1 MAEMEPFIKT
11 VISPKREPKMLPKL
25 SDEKILDVSCGNLRG
40 RLHRELFTCPGIH
53 RECIELEDQTF
64 VTPKKFMYMGEK
76 ARLKDWKNAV
86 RINGIQVR
94 KHIDA
99 GQLTFWN
106 HEKMCTGRCQARTA
120 TRPDSVVYNIPQ
132 PTSYQT
138 PVTLL
143 TTTAENGTMKI
154 QSVASGERVP
164 WDEDISEEQE
174 DIKPDLAQLQLQM
187 IENMNQAQR
196 KIQSTLSL
204 KTPVTY
210 PDIQG
215 ETTDEEDRTLW
226 KGIVELGLVDEFF
239 REIKASLD
247 VLKNRMVRRMVPLE
261 DTRVISV
268 IVKQLGLMSKMK
280 YKLEAHQ
287 IDMEKQR
294 IRLDREMEDLQKK
307 VREYEQK
314 KEVLKRKSECFTQLL
329 DMTNKES
336 LPETKRSRCD
346 ETASPVQLIFANAG
360 SASNSD
366 FEEGYNED
374 ESISME
380 NCDNSTEM
388 CVMKSINGD
397 NSTQVRVIKNV
408 TNNGMCIEFENESH
422 DVNEDENDTSE
433 SDKHSKVPIKADVKQ
448 ATKRDSK
455 AVKGGEHVRKT
466 ARPRRST
473 QNKEYVSSE
482 AISD

>member
-1 MAEMEPFIKT
+1 MET
-11 VISPKREPKMLPKL
+11 VTFKSVMSPKREPKMLPKL

-132 PTSYQT
+132 PTSYQS

-154 QSVASGERVP
+154 QSVTSGERVP
-164 WDEDISEEQE
+164 WDEEITEEPE

-187 IENMNQAQR
+187 LENMSQAQK
-196 KIQSTLSL
+196 KIQSSL

-307 VREYEQK
+307 VKEYEQK

-329 DMTNKES
+329 DMTNKEA
-336 LPETKRSRCD
+336 LPEAKRSRGED
-346 ETASPVQLIFANAG
+346 DASPVQLVFANAC
-360 SASNSD
+360 SDSNSN
-366 FEEGYNED
+366 FEEGYNE
-374 ESISME
+374 EEGIPMAE
-380 NCDNSTEM
+380 CDNSTEV
-388 CVMKSINGD
+388 CVVESINGD
-397 NSTQVRVIKNV
+397 NATQVRVIKNI

-422 DVNEDENDTSE
+422 DVNEDEIDTGE
-433 SDKHSKVPIKADVKQ
+433 SDKHSKVSTKADMKQ
-448 ATKRDSK
+448 ATKRESR
-455 AVKGGEHVRKT
+455 AVKGADHVRKT

-482 AISD
+482 TISD